1 MRLDDQLTA
10 TDEQA
15 IHKGLTTYGNQCAP
29 PRNYHSLSLVVRN
42 SEGRAVAGLL
52 GSTIWDW
59 LQVDALWVEESMR
72 GRGFGTRLLAEAEQR
87 ALARGCGK
95 ARLDTFDFEARSFY
109 EERGYVVY
117 AELVGFPD
125 GHRQFHMYKV
135 MGEGA
140 AT

>member
-1 MRLDDQLTA
+1 MRLDDQLTE

-15 IHKGLTTYGNQCAP
+15 IHEGLATYGNQHAP
-29 PRNYHSLSLVVRN
+29 PRNYRPLSLVIRN

-52 GSTIWDW
+52 GYTVWDW
-59 LQVDALWVEESMR
+59 FQVDALWVEESMR
-72 GRGFGTRLLAEAEQR
+72 GRGLGTRLLAEAEHR
-87 ALARGCGK
+87 AVARGCGK

-117 AELVGFPD
+117 AELVDFPS

-135 MGEGA
+135 LEVGPA
-140 AT
+140 A